1 MGLKR
6 KTWAAGLLL
15 PILLL
20 SYSMPSAAENPFYS
34 YTYDAEENPVF
45 APDAVVTDRVITGT
59 SLGTA
64 NFSNPSDLFVA
75 ETGELYLVDSDNNRI
90 LVLNEQMELIREITA
105 VTDGNE
111 TLTFQKPQG
120 IYIRDAEI
128 YVADTG
134 NQRLVVFDEEDKV
147 LRVIGAPVSGSLP
160 DTFDYKP
167 TKVLVDS
174 AGRIFVIS
182 SGFNMGLIELDK
194 YGDFVGCLG
203 ANTVKVTLF
212 DLFWRLISTQEQ
224 IDRME
229 SFVPTEYNNM
239 SLDEDDFL
247 YVTSNSYTQS
257 EYASGTATPVRKLN
271 AKGIDILRITRKPLP
286 YGDPLV
292 VATGNYRGASSLVDV
307 CTLGYGMY
315 AILDANRC
323 RVFVY
328 NADGEMLF
336 AFGTPGSV
344 KGSLRVPTAMEY
356 HDGVFYVLDSDKMSL
371 TAYRLSEYGRMLYT
385 TAQYHYE
392 SRYDEEAEL
401 WAEIA
406 QLNMNNT
413 NALTG
418 LGKSAYRRQAF
429 AEAMEYF
436 KLAED
441 RTNYSAAF
449 KMYRSQR
456 IGILFPYLM
465 TGILGFCV
473 LLFVY
478 SLWRKRHP
486 AKASAP
492 HSYRGTLQYSRYV
505 VFHPFDGFWDLKC
518 EKRGSMK
525 AAITLLGLACIV
537 MAVYSRF
544 TGFIFTTGRVEEINL
559 LVEAL
564 KVAAPLLLFCVC
576 NWCVTSLMNGEGKFR
591 DIVMASCYALTPM
604 IWLLPLATIFSHFLI
619 QEDAAFLQF
628 LVGLALFWTVI
639 LLICANRQIHD
650 YTMGKTLAVLLIT
663 LLVMVIVLFL
673 AVLAF
678 ALIQQFLA
686 FIRDLST
693 EISMRL

>member
-1 MGLKR
+1 MKKSLGIILSVV
-6 KTWAAGLLL
+6 
-15 PILLL
+15 LLL
-20 SYSMPSAAENPFYS
+20 SSLLTCLFLHASAEAKSVTLEDFDGETHTASMTYPTPDSAD
-34 YTYDAEENPVF
+34 YTAPETVTDEGLVFEGKSLKILLQYVSPDTKFTYKVGADATFPADAEKLYVSFWMKSDVDCVF
-45 APDAVVTDRVITGT
+45 KIQIPDLNWNGDKY
-59 SLGTA
+59 
-64 NFSNPSDLFVA
+64 
-75 ETGELYLVDSDNNRI
+75 YLVE
-90 LVLNEQMELIREITA
+90 VQ
-105 VTDGNE
+105 
-111 TLTFQKPQG
+111 QG
-120 IYIRDAEI
+120 
-128 YVADTG
+128 TH
-134 NQRLVVFDEEDKV
+134 
-147 LRVIGAPVSGSLP
+147 
-160 DTFDYKP
+160 
-167 TKVLVDS
+167 
-174 AGRIFVIS
+174 
-182 SGFNMGLIELDK
+182 
-194 YGDFVGCLG
+194 
-203 ANTVKVTLF
+203 
-212 DLFWRLISTQEQ
+212 
-224 IDRME
+224 
-229 SFVPTEYNNM
+229 
-239 SLDEDDFL
+239 
-247 YVTSNSYTQS
+247 
-257 EYASGTATPVRKLN
+257 
-271 AKGIDILRITRKPLP
+271 
-286 YGDPLV
+286 
-292 VATGNYRGASSLVDV
+292 
-307 CTLGYGMY
+307 MY
-315 AILDANRC
+315 
-323 RVFVY
+323 
-328 NADGEMLF
+328 
-336 AFGTPGSV
+336 
-344 KGSLRVPTAMEY
+344 
-356 HDGVFYVLDSDKMSL
+356 
-371 TAYRLSEYGRMLYT
+371 